1 MPKILSLILLCVMG
15 IIATI
20 IFDIVDEYEFT
31 EDKPIYERERKED
44 YNIYNKIQ
52 NIIKND
58 SRQSHFLGLKS
69 IADEEYTNIKSK
81 SKPIPIPYK
90 KESKLESLCYNYNK
104 TKPKNLT

>member
-15 IIATI
+15 IVGTI
-20 IFDIVDEYEFT
+20 VVDIVDEYEFI
-31 EDKPIYERERKED
+31 EDKLYEREKEE

-52 NIIKND
+52 NIIKNE
-58 SRQSHFLGLKS
+58 SLQSHFVGLKS

-90 KESKLESLCYNYNK
+90 KETNLESLCHNYHK
-104 TKPKNLT
+104 IKPKNLT